1 MNKVLKIIGVL
12 FLLFLALGCIAG
24 EDTNDATDM
33 NDGEIQESEIDE
45 EQAARTVEEDNS
57 SPEPEK
63 STSTS
68 NAIQEGTYKVG
79 TDIQPGLY
87 KIIVK
92 DSYMEMAYIDRS
104 KDASMEFDSII
115 ANGIIFNSGYVR
127 IKESDA
133 YVKIQGATLYPE
145 DAIETNIRDV
155 FEDGIYLIGVDI
167 APGTYKV
174 EVTDTSTNMGYVE
187 RQSDVSMEFD
197 DIIANEIFQGQG
209 YVEIMDSDFSVKVQG
224 AKLTKA
230 S

>member
-1 MNKVLKIIGVL
+1 MIKSAIKWAVIVSV
-12 FLLFLALGCIAG
+12 FLIASMVIATFVFG
-24 EDTNDATDM
+24 TGSDETDTNNIEIEDTGVEA
-33 NDGEIQESEIDE
+33 SAYDE
-45 EQAARTVEEDNS
+45 EKS
-57 SPEPEK
+57 SPEPE
-63 STSTS
+63 TPTS
-68 NAIQEGTYKVG
+68 NAIQAGTYKVG
-79 TDIQPGLY
+79 SDIQPGLY
-87 KIIVK
+87 KVIVK
-92 DSYMEMAYIDRS
+92 DSYVDMAYIDRS

-145 DAIETNIRDV
+145 YTIETNIRDV
-155 FEDGIYLIGVDI
+155 FEDGIYLVGVDI

-174 EVTDTSTNMGYVE
+174 EVTDTTMNMGYVE

-209 YVEIMDSDFSVKVQG
+209 YVEIMSSDFSVKVQG
-224 AKLTKA
+224 ATLTKV